1 MANLETLELTINGN
15 AEKASQG
22 IDTLISRLSSLASSI
37 AKPLQGLA
45 SFNKELE
52 KTLKISK
59 SIQMPSLNVKAKVS
73 GVGTSRQSKL
83 YRPEGK
89 AIDPDE
95 AFRKTQ
101 EASKL
106 ELLQEKYGGMMERY
120 IPNAVAGNFDSKQ
133 LADGALQIQK
143 IQSEIDSI
151 QNSAKKAPSLAEKVK
166 EGFNSATEGVSKF
179 FSKVKRIATTMLI
192 RSAIRNLIK
201 DVKEGINNV
210 YEWSKL
216 NSGEF
221 AKSFDTLKAKSQQL
235 KNSIGAAIAPA
246 IQAAIPIINALASAA
261 ITAFNYVNQLIAL
274 LTGQNYW
281 TKATDNVDAYTDSV
295 NKAGGAAKEWLASFD
310 ELNVMTSGGGGGGG
324 GSSGITSDM
333 FENTTKFNETLKEIV
348 GFIKAN
354 FEDIKLIAE
363 GIGVAILSWKLAN
376 GFLETLPVLSKIA
389 GAIGLGAT
397 IAVTIAANYKLTNQY
412 LESGKEGWL
421 IASALTT
428 AIGATAAGVIAKK
441 IFNGKVAGVTVS
453 FALILSAITDIVANV
468 QHTDVEAF
476 SKEGLLTSISAALK
490 AGAGAGVLL
499 KTLNVGGMWVLAGAA
514 GAAALTFIVSTA
526 LKLSTSASNIK
537 WGSFAAT
544 QDQINT
550 FVQERMFD
558 VTAVANIKQI
568 EVADIK
574 VSDLQQEI
582 NETISQVQSEFN
594 VLKLGIDKKE
604 SYKNLLDYVK
614 GDNGLI
620 KQIES
625 LSDANIAMLKVT
637 YGSMQAYDSKGNA
650 ISSDTLFA
658 GVEGWN
664 TIKNEMTIKGQ
675 ELSELLVKGANGQL
689 DTEMEKYTEKLLT
702 EFTKSI
708 QKVTNAEA
716 FASISYDFQTAML
729 DAFDKKS
736 FDGII
741 TAFEKYTSSNKDTIE
756 AGWRKVAE
764 SWLALA
770 NYEDDPEKKAQYQKI
785 AQDII
790 GGLEK
795 TVAEELDKATS
806 PGRSMITDWI
816 TEQVGTIDGDIG
828 RNLTDQLHSKGLTSE
843 KFTKIIHEALI
854 GNGMDKA
861 IIPVMDVV
869 GFSGWELLSKD
880 IKKKFLANVTITENT
895 IKEIAKAGVSATE
908 LVELVEWEKVKGMAQ
923 NDFIKAMS
931 GAFGG
936 NGIVAI
942 KQRFPD
948 IKASDIIQFSGW
960 QDFSNT
966 QKLEFIDAIGK
977 AFNSQEAVNAAK
989 TAGMDLEA
997 AIKEGMNSQNED
1009 IRKMAEKW
1017 AEIMGIEIQNGD
1029 YKIKPEVDPN
1039 SKPTVEKQIKDV
1051 VGNVKTTVKDI
1062 AAKFKQGYDK
1072 DLSNDVSKVKA
1083 EVKPGVTVT
1092 QAEQVKTQSVIE
1104 GIQPTIKAT
1113 VEAQAKFTNNV
1124 KQAFLNALGS
1134 ITATVGG
1141 VIAGSIKFKANGG
1154 LVNSGDLFIANEN
1167 GVPEMVGRF
1176 GNQTGVANNAQIIA
1190 GISQGVYEAN
1200 EKQNDLLREQN
1211 ALLRAIYEKDDG
1223 SGFPGANSALGR
1235 QIKRSLDA
1243 YSGLVG
1249 G

>member
-22 IDTLISRLSSLASSI
+22 IDTLISCLSSLASSI
-37 AKPLQGLA
+37 TKPLQGLS
-45 SFNKELE
+45 SFNQELE
-52 KTLKISK
+52 KTLKIAK
-59 SIQMPSLNVKAKVS
+59 SIQMPDLTIKGKISNAV
-73 GVGTSRQSKL
+73 TNRQNRMYK
-83 YRPEGK
+83 PAGK
-89 AIDPDE
+89 SISPDE
-95 AFRKTQ
+95 AFRLTQ
-101 EASKL
+101 EASKS
-106 ELLQEKYGGMMERY
+106 ELLEKKYGGMMERY

-143 IQSEIDSI
+143 IQSEIDK
-151 QNSAKKAPSLAEKVK
+151 AKKSTSETVPLTKKIK
-166 EGFNSATEGVSKF
+166 EGLNNATEGASKF

-192 RSAIRNLIK
+192 RAAIRGLIK

-324 GSSGITSDM
+324 GASGITSDM
-333 FENTTKFNETLKEIV
+333 FENTTKFNETLKEITD
-348 GFIKAN
+348 FIKSN
-354 FEDIKLIAE
+354 FQDIKLIAE

-376 GFLETLPVLSKIA
+376 SFLETLPVLSKIA
-389 GAIGLGAT
+389 GAIGVGAT

-499 KTLNVGGMWVLAGAA
+499 KALNVGGMWVLAGAA
-514 GAAALTFIVSTA
+514 GGAVLTFIVSTG
-526 LKLSTSASNIK
+526 LKLITSAGNIK

-568 EVADIK
+568 EVANIK
-574 VSDLQQEI
+574 VSDVQQEI
-582 NETISQVQSEFN
+582 NKTISQMQSEFN

-604 SYKNLLDYVK
+604 SYNNLVK
-614 GDNGLI
+614 YINGDNGLI
-620 KQIES
+620 KQIEE
-625 LSDANIAMLKVT
+625 LSNANIAMLKVT

-650 ISSDTLFA
+650 ISSNSLFA

-675 ELSELLVKGANGQL
+675 ELSEYLIKGANGQL
-689 DTEMEKYTEKLLT
+689 DEEMEKYTEKLLT

-716 FASISYDFQTAML
+716 FASIAYDFQTAML
-729 DAFDKKS
+729 DAFDKNS
-736 FDGII
+736 FKDMID
-741 TAFEKYTSSNKDTIE
+741 AFDSYTSSNKETIE

-770 NYEDDPEKKAQYQKI
+770 NYEDDPEKKEQYRKMAQE
-785 AQDII
+785 II

-795 TVAEELDKATS
+795 TVAEELEKANA
-806 PGRSMITDWI
+806 PGREMIMDWFFGQHQKGSI
-816 TEQVGTIDGDIG
+816 GVNWTEEYLREWLDSDGLADTLKQIF
-828 RNLTDQLHSKGLTSE
+828 RENNFADLEINL
-843 KFTKIIHEALI
+843 
-854 GNGMDKA
+854 MDK
-861 IIPVMDVV
+861 IH
-869 GFSGWELLSKD
+869 FSGWDFLKD
-880 IKKKFLANVTITENT
+880 DMKKKFLQNVRINEETLKELSEIDVPIDDLIKFVNWEN
-895 IKEIAKAGVSATE
+895 
-908 LVELVEWEKVKGMAQ
+908 VKNMAQ
-923 NDFIKAMS
+923 SDFIKAVS
-931 GAFGG
+931 NAFGG
-936 NGIVAI
+936 NGIALI
-942 KQRFPD
+942 KHRFPD
-948 IKASDIIQFSGW
+948 IKASDIIKFSGW
-960 QDFSNT
+960 QDFSNA
-966 QKLEFIDAIGK
+966 QKLEFVDAIGK
-977 AFNSQEAVNAAK
+977 AFSNEDAINAAK
-989 TAGMDLEA
+989 TAGMDLEKA
-997 AIKEGMNSQNED
+997 VRDGMNSQNED

-1017 AEIMGIEIQNGD
+1017 AEIMGIEIRGGD
-1029 YKIKPEVDPN
+1029 YKV
-1039 SKPTVEKQIKDV
+1039 KPTIDDNSRKPMRETIEKWIGAMGGK
-1051 VGNVKTTVKDI
+1051 
-1062 AAKFKQGYDK
+1062 AKVDAEVN
-1072 DLSNDVSKVKA
+1072 NDAKEKVKKA
-1083 EVKPGVTVT
+1083 FEMVQAVMKILGLVPETQKNNVQSEFESVNPNVTVNGK
-1092 QAEQVKTQSVIE
+1092 VKWDD
-1104 GIQPTIKAT
+1104 GIKSSLASKIGT
-1113 VEAQAKFTNNV
+1113 
-1124 KQAFLNALGS
+1124 L
-1134 ITATVGG
+1134 TATV
-1141 VIAGSIKFKANGG
+1141 AGIVVGKMSFKANGG
-1154 LVNSGDLFIANEN
+1154 LVNSGDLFVANEN
-1167 GVPEMVGRF
+1167 GVPEMIGRF
-1176 GNQTGVANNAQIIA
+1176 GNQTGVANQQQIVA

-1200 EKQNDLLREQN
+1200 EKQNALLREQN

-1223 SGFPGANSALGR
+1223 NGFPGANSALGR